1 MDLNLIHLFVEIVE
15 ARSFTAAAQKLGMT
29 RSNLSNRLKVLERE
43 TGAQL
48 LRRSTRSLELTQA
61 GETLFE
67 HGRRMLQEVETA
79 RASIDGLGQTVRG
92 HVRVSV
98 PTGLG
103 RFFLGDMLLE
113 FAREHPNVT
122 LRVTFNNRVNDL
134 IASEIDV
141 AFKITSAPPQDTIAR
156 EVCPIGWSLF
166 ATKAYL
172 KTHGPVA
179 TPEGLAGQ
187 AIVCPP
193 MPGRRLTLAL
203 SRTVRGKTTQHSVTV
218 EPRMQSEDFPFL
230 ADAVARGMA
239 IGLLPNYVTHALA
252 TSTAAPFERV
262 LPGYAVGGLGAHLFI
277 LTLPNRYASPAM
289 RALIDFVRS
298 RVSLQA
304 ADWR

>member
-113 FAREHPNVT
+113 FAREHTAPASDE
-122 LRVTFNNRVNDL
+122 LA
-134 IASEIDV
+134 IASGV
-141 AFKITSAPPQDTIAR
+141 
-156 EVCPIGWSLF
+156 
-166 ATKAYL
+166 
-172 KTHGPVA
+172 
-179 TPEGLAGQ
+179 GLVPS
-187 AIVCPP
+187 I
-193 MPGRRLTLAL
+193 
-203 SRTVRGKTTQHSVTV
+203 
-218 EPRMQSEDFPFL
+218 
-230 ADAVARGMA
+230 
-239 IGLLPNYVTHALA
+239 
-252 TSTAAPFERV
+252 
-262 LPGYAVGGLGAHLFI
+262 
-277 LTLPNRYASPAM
+277 
-289 RALIDFVRS
+289 
-298 RVSLQA
+298 
-304 ADWR
+304 

>member
-141 AFKITSAPPQDTIAR
+141 AFKITSAPPQDTVAR

-179 TPEGLAGQ
+179 TPEGLVEQ

-239 IGLLPNYVTHALA
+239 IGLLPNYVTRA
-252 TSTAAPFERV
+252 TATPFERV
-262 LPGYAVGGLGAHLFI
+262 LPGFEVGGLGTHLFI
-277 LTLPNRYASPAM
+277 LPLPNRYASPAM
-289 RALIDFVRS
+289 RALIDFVRA
-298 RVSLQA
+298 RVSAQA
-304 ADWR
+304 AEWH

>member
-141 AFKITSAPPQDTIAR
+141 AFKITSAPPQDTVAR
-156 EVCPIGWSLF
+156 EVLSLI
-166 ATKAYL
+166 
-172 KTHGPVA
+172 H
-179 TPEGLAGQ
+179 
-187 AIVCPP
+187 I
-193 MPGRRLTLAL
+193 
-203 SRTVRGKTTQHSVTV
+203 
-218 EPRMQSEDFPFL
+218 
-230 ADAVARGMA
+230 
-239 IGLLPNYVTHALA
+239 
-252 TSTAAPFERV
+252 
-262 LPGYAVGGLGAHLFI
+262 
-277 LTLPNRYASPAM
+277 
-289 RALIDFVRS
+289 
-298 RVSLQA
+298 
-304 ADWR
+304 